1 MIQPMQLLA
10 LTQPCF
16 VQKQLSKLLCGASRA
31 GCAPGQSRE
40 RARDGR

>member
-16 VQKQLSKLLCGASRA
+16 VQKQLFRVLCGSSKSI
-31 GCAPGQSRE
+31 CTPEHPGE
-40 RARDGR
+40 RARECR